1 MKKLL
6 IVTDAWAP
14 QVNGVAVTTAAL
26 AENLRKKNFEVVV
39 VHPGLFSRNWS
50 LPFYPE
56 IKIPVFPGR
65 RMRTIFNREQ
75 PDYVHLATEGF
86 LGKTA
91 RKVCLK
97 ERKPFTTFYHTHF
110 PLYTQYY
117 VLGGSFIAFFVMRY
131 LRWFHSASSAVMVST
146 KTLKSYL
153 EEVGY
158 SSVVVT
164 PLGLDPERFRR
175 DETQVPELGLSH
187 PVFVYLGRIAKEKN
201 VEEFL
206 EAPLPG
212 AKLVIGD
219 GPDRERLEK
228 KYRNEALF
236 VGYRRGQELVQ
247 YLSAADVCVFPSRTE
262 TFGLVVL
269 EALACGLPVAS
280 HDVMGPRDILTPGVD
295 GEFDENLARAA
306 TRCLSLSGTRCRET
320 ALKYSW
326 EKSAEVFILHI
337 QEGV

>member
-26 AENLRKKNFEVVV
+26 AENLRKKNFEVMV

-56 IKIPVFPGR
+56 IRIPLFPGH

-75 PDYVHLATEGF
+75 PDYVHIATEGF
-86 LGKTA
+86 LGITA
-91 RKVCLK
+91 RNVCLK
-97 ERKPFTTFYHTHF
+97 KRKPFTTFYHTHF
-110 PLYTQYY
+110 PLYAQYY
-117 VLGGSFIAFFVMRY
+117 VVGGSLIAFFVTRY
-131 LRWFHSASSAVMVST
+131 LRWFHGASTAVMVST

-153 EEVGY
+153 EATGY
-158 SSVVVT
+158 LNVVVT
-164 PLGLDPERFRR
+164 PLGLDSKRFWR
-175 DETQVPELGLSH
+175 DERHAPKLGLSY

-206 EAPLPG
+206 ETPLPG

-219 GPDRERLEK
+219 GPDRMRLEK
-228 KYRNEALF
+228 KYGKEALF
-236 VGYRRGQELVQ
+236 AGYRRGQELVQ
-247 YLSAADVCVFPSRTE
+247 YLSVADVCVFPSRTE

-269 EALACGLPVAS
+269 EALACGLPVAA

-295 GEFDENLARAA
+295 GELDENLARAA

-320 ALKYSW
+320 ALQYSW
-326 EKSAEVFILHI
+326 QKSAEVFISHI
-337 QEGV
+337 